1 MDGNIANISLSNAQ
15 ILYLVFKQ
23 KIPGNN
29 MLTRIK
35 LNIEKQKI
43 LKNVFKQRKKKK

>member
-1 MDGNIANISLSNAQ
+1 
-15 ILYLVFKQ
+15 
-23 KIPGNN
+23 

-43 LKNVFKQRKKKK
+43 LKNVFKQRKKKEIMFRLN